1 MEIGIKKTV
10 NINVKKLSLQIK
22 VTDRFYADLID
33 EQGEVVGNIEHD
45 VPNFFPGDHY
55 GEYLYLDIDIETG
68 QITNWNKPTAKQIEA
83 IINGDNED

>member
-33 EQGEVVGNIEHD
+33 EQGEVVGNIELD

-68 QITNWNKPTAKQIEA
+68 QVTNWNKPTAKQIEA

>member
-33 EQGEVVGNIEHD
+33 EQGEVVGNIELD

-83 IINGDNED
+83 IINGNNED

>member
-33 EQGEVVGNIEHD
+33 EQGEVVGNIELD

>member
-33 EQGEVVGNIEHD
+33 EQGEVVGNIELD

-68 QITNWNKPTAKQIEA
+68 QVTNWNKPTAKQIEA
-83 IINGDNED
+83 IINGANED